1 MSNYEMIFKRKSI
14 RNFNDKKFSQ
24 ELVNDINSY
33 IKAITPCK
41 TETNIDMFFLENEKI
56 RGLFKVKA
64 PYYIVITSEDKVD
77 YDINAGFILEQ
88 LVLYLTDKGIAT
100 CYLGSSKPNKKIS
113 KKFKLEYVTMIA
125 CGYTD
130 EEIYRQSNEEF
141 KRKRNRRDMYR
152 QTKRI
157 YRSSK
162 TSSFCYEFTT
172 LEI

>member
-1 MSNYEMIFKRKSI
+1 MSNYEMIFKRKST

-33 IKAITPCK
+33 IKEITPCK
-41 TETNIDMFFLENEKI
+41 TETNIDVFFLENEKI
-56 RGLFKVKA
+56 TGLFKVKA

-88 LVLYLTDKGIAT
+88 LVLYLTDKGIGT
-100 CYLGSSKPNKKIS
+100 CYLGSAKPNRKIV

-130 EEIYRQSNEEF
+130 GEVYRQSKEEF
-141 KRKRNRRDMYR
+141 KRKRNRRNLHWK
-152 QTKRI
+152 TKRI
-157 YRSSK
+157 Y
-162 TSSFCYEFTT
+162 
-172 LEI
+172 